1 MSDLD
6 DKTGTENKGEK
17 NTDTPTGNE
26 EGQKPANQEKTK
38 TDDDKSDDGGN
49 KAPARTF
56 TQAEVD
62 SLLGKTRQ
70 EGRDRAVAGLL
81 KDTGAKD
88 VESLKTIVQEAEE
101 KRQKQLSEL
110 DKTTE
115 EVDRLKPFEQLAKEQ
130 EESLT
135 KYKKAVEKYVETVME
150 TMEVPEHVKPLLEQ
164 MDSLARL
171 AYLTEHGA
179 AFSKSA
185 TTTPPNSNVASKGG
199 GKGSNTDRLKKVRAK
214 YSIR

>member
-1 MSDLD
+1 MAGIQEP
-6 DKTGTENKGEK
+6 TGSENKGEE

-38 TDDDKSDDGGN
+38 TDDSKSGNGDKS
-49 KAPARTF
+49 PPRTF

-81 KDTGAKD
+81 KETGAKD
-88 VESLKTIVQEAEE
+88 VESLKTTVQEAEE
-101 KRQKQLSEL
+101 KRIAQLSEL
-110 DKTTE
+110 DKTVE
-115 EVDRLKPFEQLAKEQ
+115 EVKRLKPFEELAKEQ
-130 EESLT
+130 EKSLAE
-135 KYKKAVEKYVETVME
+135 YKKAVEKYVETVME
-150 TMEVPEHVKPLLEQ
+150 TMEVPDHIKPLLEQ

-185 TTTPPNSNVASKGG
+185 TSTPPNSNVSAKGG
-199 GKGSNTDRLKKVRAK
+199 GGKNEKDGVKKARQK
-214 YSIR
+214 YGIQ